1 MGRIG
6 TFDLLGTGIAAVGSC
21 GLSGLG
27 SIFGSGSLR
36 GFSLLFC
43 FFSKVPKLFESN
55 WATLVPFIPSQ
66 RRGSKSSSS
75 AILLVFL
82 TLETFLKKS
91 RLKFDNWLFGSV
103 KFSGLSRKRPLL
115 RVFFIRELSS
125 RQIKNETYFA
135 LDSQTC
141 VM

>member
-36 GFSLLFC
+36 GFSLLF
-43 FFSKVPKLFESN
+43 FSSKVPKLFESN

-91 RLKFDNWLFGSV
+91 GLKFDNWLFGSE
-103 KFSGLSRKRPLL
+103 KFSGLSTKRPLL

-125 RQIKNETYFA
+125 RQIKNETYFV
-135 LDSQTC
+135 LVSQTC